1 MSKTYVAYDTRT
13 GQILSAHYGATDATH
28 ARHTAQT
35 RSGVEDAHIGVIEV
49 PSRAHERGKH
59 YKVDTRSKT
68 LVESAV
74 GEHGVGFG
82 FGGTG
87 RVDASK

>member
-1 MSKTYVAYDTRT
+1 MSKTYVTYDTRT
-13 GQILSAHYGATDATH
+13 GRILSAHYGATDAAH

-35 RSGVEDAHIGVIEV
+35 HSGVEAAHIGVIEV